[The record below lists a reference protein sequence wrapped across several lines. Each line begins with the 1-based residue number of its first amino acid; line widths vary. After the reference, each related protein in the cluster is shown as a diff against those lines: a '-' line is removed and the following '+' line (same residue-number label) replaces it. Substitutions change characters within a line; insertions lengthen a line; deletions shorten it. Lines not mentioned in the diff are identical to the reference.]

1 MKTDEELYDG
11 IDDKYKAMQK
21 ELAKHKIGKARA
33 KIKRLCSAEITQ
45 RDITLIV
52 DCRDAID
59 FWENSY
65 KW

>member
-1 MKTDEELYDG
+1 
-11 IDDKYKAMQK
+11 MQT

-45 RDITLIV
+45 RDITSIV